1 VKSVFGRMRV
11 AKMVYYK
18 SGQLQKV
25 SPKGNYKDKCFGG
38 HQLTTFIGKPNAF

>member
-1 VKSVFGRMRV
+1 MRV

-25 SPKGNYKDKCFGG
+25 RRKDNYKDKCFGG
-38 HQLTTFIGKPNAF
+38 HQMPTFIGKSNAF